1 MDLDRFS
8 HGCQP
13 HSLLQNAMQ
22 SENYEWSVT
31 RIEVESFHFVCELG
45 YCQTRGRGI
54 SNQVWERVYSVL
66 IVSKSA
72 ACCID
77 QLCDSTSRVHPLE
90 YGKVCLM
97 RRRASQSHRM
107 TVWLRRQYLLL
118 PQTTRIRVDSWVGLR
133 RWCPWLRVITR
144 VTCKEGGLVCN
155 EGEHLHSQE
164 SHQHLVPLLVIVVK
178 RACLLTTSDSVVIK
192 Q

>member
-66 IVSKSA
+66 TISKSE
-72 ACCID
+72 ACCND
-77 QLCDSTSRVHPLE
+77 QLCNRTSRVRPL
-90 YGKVCLM
+90 
-97 RRRASQSHRM
+97 
-107 TVWLRRQYLLL
+107 
-118 PQTTRIRVDSWVGLR
+118 
-133 RWCPWLRVITR
+133 
-144 VTCKEGGLVCN
+144 
-155 EGEHLHSQE
+155 
-164 SHQHLVPLLVIVVK
+164 
-178 RACLLTTSDSVVIK
+178 
-192 Q
+192 